1 MNTSPSIAAIAK
13 AFAAAQLELENVTK
27 DKTNPAFKSQ
37 YATLAAVLDVVRPV
51 MAKHG
56 IAIIQAPGNN
66 DAGQVTVTT
75 TLAHE
80 SGEWM
85 SSCVIVPTPKNDAQ
99 GVGSAI
105 SYGRRYSL
113 AAMCGVAQEDDD
125 GNAASAPQTPANAR
139 SQPATAPRATT
150 PATAQPRALDKTER
164 EIQDARDYCESRIG
178 LLAGMWNGKQITADA
193 IQNRVPPAVLKDI
206 LAAIKEIE
214 AHNTNPSAADYV
226 DQPFFPGEGDMP
238 A

>member
-139 SQPATAPRATT
+139 SQPATAPRAKRPPQRNLARWTRPSARFRMRATT
-150 PATAQPRALDKTER
+150 ASRASACLRACGTASRSPPTR
-164 EIQDARDYCESRIG
+164 SRIVSR
-178 LLAGMWNGKQITADA
+178 LLC
-193 IQNRVPPAVLKDI
+193 
-206 LAAIKEIE
+206 
-214 AHNTNPSAADYV
+214 
-226 DQPFFPGEGDMP
+226 
-238 A
+238 

>member
-1 MNTSPSIAAIAK
+1 MQTSEKIGEIAK

-56 IAIIQAPGNN
+56 IAIVQAPGNN
-66 DAGQVTVTT
+66 AEGYVTVTT
-75 TLAHE
+75 TLAHA

-85 SSCVIVPTPKNDAQ
+85 SSCVVVPTPKNDAQ

-125 GNAASAPQTPANAR
+125 GNAASAH
-139 SQPATAPRATT
+139 ATAPSR
-150 PATAQPRALDKTER
+150 PANVRTAPTVAPTAQSPVVAQSAKPTLDQQTAKKEQARQEIRANIQWMGAAHEER
-164 EIQDARDYCESRIG
+164 E
-178 LLAGMWNGKQITADA
+178 LLANLDNLDDDDLRKEYK
-193 IQNRVPPAVLKDI
+193 R
-206 LAAIKEIE
+206 IKEARKAIE
-214 AHNTNPSAADYV
+214 TTDLPL
-226 DQPFFPGEGDMP
+226 
-238 A
+238 